1 MIPIDDIEALKRMA
15 IAMLLGAFVG
25 LERERA
31 DKPAGIRTYMLV
43 SQGAALFMIAG
54 LLISREM
61 AGIGELSDPGRVAST
76 IVQGIG
82 FLAAGVILTTGRKV
96 RGLTTAAGIW
106 VVAAV
111 GLLTG
116 AGILLIAAVATIA
129 TTAALYLVKKYV
141 EEPQFIAPHH
151 APHASLTPLPPAEDQ
166 D

>member
-1 MIPIDDIEALKRMA
+1 MIPVDDVEALKRMA
-15 IAMLLGAFVG
+15 IAMLLGALVG
-25 LERERA
+25 LEREHA
-31 DKPAGIRTYMLV
+31 DKPAGIRTCMLV
-43 SQGAALFMIAG
+43 SQGAALFMLAG

-61 AGIGELSDPGRVAST
+61 IAAGQISDPGRVAST

-116 AGILLIAAVATIA
+116 AGFLLVAAVATLA
-129 TTAALYLVKKYV
+129 TVAAVSGSPEVAGLLD
-141 EEPQFIAPHH
+141 
-151 APHASLTPLPPAEDQ
+151 SLKGWLSA
-166 D
+166 